1 STDLRSAGT
10 DDLYARGPDRAECHA
25 CPESLVGQTMVR
37 RVLVLDPHFKVQ
49 ALSLVASEA
58 VSAAAVLPGITPV
71 SRPLNIQ
78 PFRVQ
83 RVPIG
88 RQQVECVRG
97 AHENILRP
105 LETRIGDVEGMD
117 LDRRRDRYR
126 SGM

>member
-1 STDLRSAGT
+1 
-10 DDLYARGPDRAECHA
+10 
-25 CPESLVGQTMVR
+25 
-37 RVLVLDPHFKVQ
+37 Q

-126 SGM
+126 SGMPVMDERADVILPFLKHPAHTLCDFTC